1 MPELHIGFGIIENFK
16 RRSKLKHIQKNLL
29 MAMFLS
35 FVIFTNVYAEDAAK
49 EEDKGPW
56 TGTGEI
62 GFLMTGGNTETESL
76 NSKLTAD
83 YAKAKWFN
91 KTAFEAIYSTGEKE
105 DADTGETDKEK
116 SAEKYLGSN
125 KTGYNIT
132 DDTYALLLGEYTYD
146 LFSGYYYQTVG
157 SIGIGHRLIKTE
169 RQILELEA
177 GPGYRFSSIREPGD
191 GDDGEEAIARFS
203 GMYKLKLTEKSDFQQ
218 DLTVETGKDTTIT
231 KSVSAITAQIVGAM
245 AMKASFTL
253 RHDSSPPADTEKTDR
268 QTALTLVYSF

>member
-1 MPELHIGFGIIENFK
+1 M
-16 RRSKLKHIQKNLL
+16 KNMQRILL
-29 MAMFLS
+29 MTIFLAS
-35 FVIFTNVYAEDAAK
+35 IIFSNVYAEEPAK

-62 GFLMTGGNTETESL
+62 GFLMTGGNTDTESL

-83 YAKAKWFN
+83 YTKAKWFN
-91 KTAFEAIYSTGEKE
+91 KTAFEGIYSAEEKE
-105 DADTGETDKEK
+105 DADTGETNKEK

-132 DDTYALLLGEYTYD
+132 DATYLFLLGEYTYD
-146 LFSGYYYQTVG
+146 LFSGYYYQAAG
-157 SIGIGHRLIKTE
+157 SVGIGHRFIKTD
-169 RQILELEA
+169 RQLLELEV

-191 GDDGEEAIARFS
+191 GDDNEEAIARLA

-218 DLTVETGKDTTIT
+218 DVTVETGKETTIT
-231 KSVSAITAQIVGAM
+231 KSVSAITAQIVGAL

-253 RHDSSPPADTEKTDR
+253 RHDSSPPGDTEKTDR
-268 QTALTLVYSF
+268 QTALTLVYGF